1 MCGGYSVQAA
11 PSPLFFGGFGR
22 FSLEN
27 VSLSTKVKLY
37 ALLVRYVRGYI
48 SANCGS
54 GKNTLH
60 SAKINCSFF
69 PQKARFF
76 KPFLCAMFPHQ
87 TSKNFTFP
95 TKISNHFHLSPIP
108 PNFLPST
115 WLSSQEI
122 FVRNFYFSV
131 TLSHAH
137 NAQSFLSKN
146 MCFSSRF

>member
-1 MCGGYSVQAA
+1 MCVGYSVQAA

-48 SANCGS
+48 SEICGS

-76 KPFLCAMFPHQ
+76 KPFCVLCFH
-87 TSKNFTFP
+87 TKHKKYFTFQ
-95 TKISNHFHLSPIP
+95 TKISNHFHLFPIH
-108 PNFLPST
+108 PNFFLT
-115 WLSSQEI
+115 LWLSSQEI

>member
-1 MCGGYSVQAA
+1 MCVGYSVQGT
-11 PSPLFFGGFGR
+11 PSPLFIRGR
-22 FSLEN
+22 IGHNSQN

-37 ALLVRYVRGYI
+37 ALLIMYVRGYI
-48 SANCGS
+48 SEICGS

-76 KPFLCAMFPHQ
+76 KPFCVLCFHTKPQ
-87 TSKNFTFP
+87 KIFTFP
-95 TKISNHFHLSPIP
+95 TKISNHFHLFPIHS
-108 PNFLPST
+108 NFFPST

>member
-1 MCGGYSVQAA
+1 MENGLRWIILEVWFWVLRGCIKIRLVNNLRLDCGKNLCGGYSVQAA

-22 FSLEN
+22 FALEN

-37 ALLVRYVRGYI
+37 ALLVRYARGYI
-48 SANCGS
+48 SEICGG

-87 TSKNFTFP
+87 TQKTFYIFALSLNF
-95 TKISNHFHLSPIP
+95 
-108 PNFLPST
+108 
-115 WLSSQEI
+115 
-122 FVRNFYFSV
+122 
-131 TLSHAH
+131 
-137 NAQSFLSKN
+137 FLS
-146 MCFSSRF
+146 F